1 MGTFVAMV
9 LSEFVGAIRRRWYL
23 AVVGIL
29 LTGVLGWSASA
40 FVAPSYTARGLV
52 LMLPSKNAVGPGGN
66 PFLGLGGLDLPA
78 RVVVAY
84 YTSAPA
90 QEAIAEVTPGAA
102 VTVSMEEST
111 RGPVI
116 AIDVSADSE
125 ANAIEALNFVADSI
139 PETLGRLQDE
149 VNAKGNARLRSRPL
163 ALDETAAID
172 GSGPLRA
179 RIMAVVLGIAM
190 TAVLIYA
197 IDGIALRRRL
207 AREERAASLAAQ
219 DVVDDDPDLDDRVGQ
234 DDRLDRDDHVV
245 QRLHG

>member
-1 MGTFVAMV
+1 MV

-23 AVVGIL
+23 AVIGIL

-90 QEAIAEVTPGAA
+90 QEAIAEVTPGAS

-149 VNAKGNARLRSRPL
+149 VKAKGNARLRSQPL
-163 ALDETAAID
+163 ALDETAAVD
-172 GSGPLRA
+172 GSGQLRA
-179 RIMAVVLGIAM
+179 RIMAVVLGLAL
-190 TAVLIYA
+190 TAVLVYA
-197 IDGIALRRRL
+197 IDGIMLRRRL
-207 AREERAASLAAQ
+207 AREESARAGEI
-219 DVVDDDPDLDDRVGQ
+219 VPDEADEADEL
-234 DDRLDRDDHVV
+234 DDHVV

>member
-1 MGTFVAMV
+1 MV
-9 LSEFVGAIRRRWYL
+9 LSEFVGAIQRRWYL

-90 QEAIAEVTPGAA
+90 QEAIAEVTPGAT

-116 AIDVSADSE
+116 AIDVSADTE
-125 ANAIEALNFVADSI
+125 ASAIEALDFVAGSI
-139 PETLGRLQDE
+139 PETLARLQDE

-163 ALDETAAID
+163 ALDESAAVD
-172 GSGPLRA
+172 SSGPMRA
-179 RIMAVVLGIAM
+179 LILAVGMGLAM

-197 IDGIALRRRL
+197 IDGIILRRRL
-207 AREERAASLAAQ
+207 AREERTAAEVARRVTDQ
-219 DVVDDDPDLDDRVGQ
+219 TDEQRRPDDR
-234 DDRLDRDDHVV
+234 VV
-245 QRLHG
+245 QRLRG

>member
-1 MGTFVAMV
+1 M
-9 LSEFVGAIRRRWYL
+9 
-23 AVVGIL
+23 VGIL
-29 LTGVLGWSASA
+29 LTGVLGYSASA

-90 QEAIAEVTPGAA
+90 QEAIAEVTPGAS

-125 ANAIEALNFVADSI
+125 ASHRSVGEYAAERVDELLVVGDAAAAIHAGGGGTLVEDNAAAVEWLRAHLREGDAVLVKASR
-139 PETLGRLQDE
+139 GARLDE
-149 VNAKGNARLRSRPL
+149 VAAAL
-163 ALDETAAID
+163 A
-172 GSGPLRA
+172 
-179 RIMAVVLGIAM
+179 
-190 TAVLIYA
+190 
-197 IDGIALRRRL
+197 
-207 AREERAASLAAQ
+207 
-219 DVVDDDPDLDDRVGQ
+219 
-234 DDRLDRDDHVV
+234 
-245 QRLHG
+245 